1 MNLLAISLLVFV
13 RIVAVTMTAPILG
26 SHAVGLRARIAIAV
40 LLMMLALP
48 LVEVPPEFFAGVDA
62 SQRENGPHGV
72 DAAVATGWLPFV
84 FSEAAIGISL
94 GLGVTIMFAAASA
107 AGTAI
112 GQMTGLQLGENGGP
126 DSQSPISR
134 FFHVVSIAAFALIGG
149 PALVVTAMLDTFI
162 EIPLGSALD
171 QQPMIAMVIELLQ
184 QSFMLTLRAIGPV
197 VIALLASNIV
207 VGIISRTY
215 PQMNLLGLGLS
226 SNLVVMFLA
235 VFLSLGGTVWLFVD
249 DIETTIQF
257 LTESI
262 DHAAATGPSAITTVP
277 EVPR

>member
-40 LLMMLALP
+40 MLMMLTLP
-48 LVEVPPEFFAGVDA
+48 LIEVPPELLAGVSDDT
-62 SQRENGPHGV
+62 Q
-72 DAAVATGWLPFV
+72 AAQWLPYV

-94 GLGVTIMFAAASA
+94 GLGVTIMFASASA

-112 GQMTGLQLGENGGP
+112 GQMTGLQLGETGGQGA
-126 DSQSPISR
+126 QSPISR
-134 FFHVVSIAAFALIGG
+134 FFHMVSIAAFALIGG

-162 EIPLGSALD
+162 QIPLASTLD

-207 VGIISRTY
+207 IGIISRTY

-226 SNLVVMFLA
+226 SNLVIMFLA

-262 DHAAATGPSAITTVP
+262 DHAATSGRSAMTSVP
-277 EVPR
+277 EVWR